1 MRNKT
6 VDVIRGL
13 LMLYIVGIV
22 LGVFWLELIPRPF
35 SSILLF
41 EMPLIFLVSGYSFAL
56 FSSNTGFQLSF
67 PGYFKYLVSR
77 LIRVLVPYYGYA
89 TVCVIAI
96 IAYTRGANYMAVIS
110 DWMNPFIFQKLDP
123 FGLLTSHLWFVP
135 PFIIVTLALPFIS
148 SVKLTIWSTVV
159 PVCIEIVTLK
169 SYSYGRL
176 LTPFF
181 YLYWTWI
188 GYRLALDV
196 KINYKILI
204 AIILTGTISLL
215 GLAYFPSITMDMQTN
230 KFPPNLLFFAF
241 SAVWVSF
248 FLLLTSVVKA
258 SRLKFLEESKLL
270 RPFINKGY
278 SIYLWQGAGYLI
290 SIKICELLG
299 LSKYFQWGMAVAL
312 AALIG
317 IMFSPLEKIRWR
329 FKKAESLPKPIE
341 RKTLVSVGSRS
352 GAEERHKN

>member
-22 LGVFWLELIPRPF
+22 HGVFWLELIPRPF

-159 PVCIEIVTLK
+159 PV
-169 SYSYGRL
+169 
-176 LTPFF
+176 
-181 YLYWTWI
+181 
-188 GYRLALDV
+188 
-196 KINYKILI
+196 
-204 AIILTGTISLL
+204 
-215 GLAYFPSITMDMQTN
+215 
-230 KFPPNLLFFAF
+230 
-241 SAVWVSF
+241 
-248 FLLLTSVVKA
+248 
-258 SRLKFLEESKLL
+258 
-270 RPFINKGY
+270 
-278 SIYLWQGAGYLI
+278 
-290 SIKICELLG
+290 
-299 LSKYFQWGMAVAL
+299 
-312 AALIG
+312 
-317 IMFSPLEKIRWR
+317 
-329 FKKAESLPKPIE
+329 
-341 RKTLVSVGSRS
+341 
-352 GAEERHKN
+352 